1 VPNVQKDSETKV
13 QDSHGLVDGRYD
25 DVIEYMDVHALLSH
39 HRSWYMT
46 VDRQW

>member
-1 VPNVQKDSETKV
+1 VPNVQKDSETEV
-13 QDSHGLVDGRYD
+13 QDPHGLVDGRYD
-25 DVIEYMDVHALLSH
+25 DVLECMDVHALLSD